1 MASAE
6 EKNKANVVNEEFL
19 IFISQEIT
27 SSLNGIVGAINLIKN
42 HEHSSS
48 MKDLVETLD
57 TSVSHLGEFAF
68 KVFLSTQLSSRGYHL
83 KITEFGLKDMVHY
96 SILDLND
103 LVQKNNITIK
113 AGKIPGNITVKA
125 DEDLIFR
132 AFDYIL
138 HNAIKHSPKDGVID
152 IKVQTNNNKTI
163 CSFSDSGNGF
173 SKEALKSVFLP
184 FHSKNGYTH
193 QETGL
198 SLYLV
203 KQIMDLH
210 HGEINIFNMEGT
222 GACVELIFLN
232 SPDNLAA

>member
-1 MASAE
+1 MASLE
-6 EKNKANVVNEEFL
+6 ENNKANVVKDEFL

-68 KVFLSTQLSSRGYHL
+68 KVFLSTQLSSSGYQL
-83 KITEFGLKDMVHY
+83 KLTEFNLKDMVHY

-103 LVQKNNITIK
+103 LIQKNNIK
-113 AGKIPGNITVKA
+113 VKVEKIADIILRA

-138 HNAIKHSPKDGVID
+138 HNAIKYSPVNGIIN
-152 IKVQTNNNKTI
+152 IKVQTNNDKVT
-163 CSFSDSGNGF
+163 CTFSDNGKGF
-173 SKEALKSVFLP
+173 SHETLNSVFLP
-184 FHSKNGYTH
+184 FQSKDGYTS

-203 KQIMDLH
+203 KQIIDLH
-210 HGEINIFNMEGT
+210 HGEINIFNQKDG
-222 GACVELIFLN
+222 GACVELIFRN
-232 SPDNLAA
+232 PSNNLAA